1 MYSER
6 ELKELGEELARIA
19 VSRGLASK
27 QLTTIYRLTK
37 TRPLAFVQ
45 AFIQQQI
52 GRGVSGYSSVGPW
65 LLRLIE
71 KLGEDWAPLQRVL
84 MYGVMLYDYHE
95 KLPLLKLEEDAE
107 PIVRELT
114 ERYGFRGVEVRTERE
129 TITLAVRLE
138 SFREDPRPLALEISE
153 RIKRKIPEAARLSFR
168 VWIEQA

>member
-1 MYSER
+1 MERVYSER

-71 KLGEDWAPLQRVL
+71 KLEDWAPLQRVL

-95 KLPLLKLEEDAE
+95 KLPLLSLEEAGE
-107 PIVRELT
+107 
-114 ERYGFRGVEVRTERE
+114 
-129 TITLAVRLE
+129 
-138 SFREDPRPLALEISE
+138 
-153 RIKRKIPEAARLSFR
+153 
-168 VWIEQA
+168 